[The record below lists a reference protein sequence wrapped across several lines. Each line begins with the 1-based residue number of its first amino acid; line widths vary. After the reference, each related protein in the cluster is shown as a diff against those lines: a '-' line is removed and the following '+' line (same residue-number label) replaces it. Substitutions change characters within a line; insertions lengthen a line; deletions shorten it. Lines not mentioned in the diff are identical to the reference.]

1 VNNFTVKLE
10 EDENGDLILPF
21 SDDLLKKM
29 GWKEGDTLQWKDNEN
44 GSYTLSK
51 KNDSI
56 ETEWVLVET
65 VSQFRQRYV
74 VEVPKGKSDYALDSV
89 AMEDVKE
96 FSQKHLGETIV
107 SHRVISEKDAL
118 DLFDEDN
125 DYLKDWDS
133 QKKMEC
139 GFTSVGYSKDEEAEY
154 SKGEGKFNG

>member
-1 VNNFTVKLE
+1 MSKYTVKLE
-10 EDENGDLILPF
+10 EDKNGDLILPF
-21 SDDLLKKM
+21 SDKLLKEM

-51 KNDSI
+51 KDEGI
-56 ETEWVLVET
+56 ATEWVLVDT

-74 VEVPKGKSDYALDSV
+74 VEVPKGKSEYALDSV
-89 AMEDVKE
+89 TMEDVKE

-125 DYLKDWDS
+125 DYLKDFTDD
-133 QKKMEC
+133 KKMEC
-139 GFTSVGYSKDEEAEY
+139 GFTPVGYSKDEE
-154 SKGEGKFNG
+154 K

>member
-1 VNNFTVKLE
+1 MSKYTVKLE
-10 EDENGDLILPF
+10 EDKNGDLILPF
-21 SDDLLKKM
+21 SDKLLKEM

-51 KNDSI
+51 KDDGI
-56 ETEWVLVET
+56 ETEWVLVDT

-74 VEVPKGKSDYALDSV
+74 VEVPKGKSEYALDSV
-89 AMEDVKE
+89 TMEDVKE

-125 DYLKDWDS
+125 DYLKDWGDD
-133 QKKMEC
+133 KKMEC
-139 GFTSVGYSKDEEAEY
+139 GFTSVGYSKDEE
-154 SKGEGKFNG
+154 K

>member
-1 VNNFTVKLE
+1 MSKYTVKLE
-10 EDENGDLILPF
+10 EDKNGDLILPF
-21 SDDLLKKM
+21 SDDLLKEM

-51 KNDSI
+51 KDEGI
-56 ETEWVLVET
+56 ETEWVLVDT

-74 VEVPKGKSDYALDSV
+74 VEVPKGKSEYALDSV
-89 AMEDVKE
+89 TMEDVKE

-125 DYLKDWDS
+125 DYLQGWTDE
-133 QKKMEC
+133 QKMQT
-139 GFTSVGYSKDEEAEY
+139 GFTSAGYSKEEE
-154 SKGEGKFNG
+154 

>member
-1 VNNFTVKLE
+1 MSKYTVKLE
-10 EDENGDLILPF
+10 EDKNGDLILPF
-21 SDDLLKKM
+21 SDKLLKEI

-44 GSYTLSK
+44 GTYTLSK
-51 KNDSI
+51 KDEGI
-56 ETEWVLVET
+56 QTEWILVET

-89 AMEDVKE
+89 TMEDVKE

-125 DYLKDWDS
+125 DYLKDWTDD
-133 QKKMEC
+133 KKMEC
-139 GFTSVGYSKDEEAEY
+139 GFTPVGYSKDEE
-154 SKGEGKFNG
+154 K

>member
-1 VNNFTVKLE
+1 MSKYTVKLE
-10 EDENGDLILPF
+10 EDKNGDLILPF
-21 SDDLLKKM
+21 SDKLLKEM

-51 KNDSI
+51 KDEGI
-56 ETEWVLVET
+56 ETEWVLVDT

-74 VEVPKGKSDYALDSV
+74 VEVPKGKSEYALDSV
-89 AMEDVKE
+89 TMEDVKE

-125 DYLKDWDS
+125 DYLKDWGDD
-133 QKKMEC
+133 KKMEC
-139 GFTSVGYSKDEEAEY
+139 GFTPVGYSKDEE
-154 SKGEGKFNG
+154 K

>member
-1 VNNFTVKLE
+1 MSKYTVKLE
-10 EDENGDLILPF
+10 EDKNGDLILPF
-21 SDDLLKKM
+21 SDKLLKEM

-51 KNDSI
+51 KDEGI
-56 ETEWVLVET
+56 ETEWVLVDT

-74 VEVPKGKSDYALDSV
+74 VEVPKGKSEYALDSV
-89 AMEDVKE
+89 TMEDVKE

-125 DYLKDWDS
+125 DYLKDFTDD
-133 QKKMEC
+133 KKMEC
-139 GFTSVGYSKDEEAEY
+139 GFTPVGYSKDEE
-154 SKGEGKFNG
+154 K

>member
-1 VNNFTVKLE
+1 MSKYTVKLE
-10 EDENGDLILPF
+10 EDKNGDLILPF
-21 SDDLLKKM
+21 SDKLLKEM

-51 KNDSI
+51 KDEGI
-56 ETEWVLVET
+56 QTEWVLVDT

-74 VEVPKGKSDYALDSV
+74 VEVPKGKSEYALDSV
-89 AMEDVKE
+89 TMEDVKE

-125 DYLKDWDS
+125 DYLKDFTDD
-133 QKKMEC
+133 KKMEC
-139 GFTSVGYSKDEEAEY
+139 GFTPVGYSKDEE
-154 SKGEGKFNG
+154 K

>member
-1 VNNFTVKLE
+1 MSKYTVKLE
-10 EDENGDLILPF
+10 EDKNGDLILPF
-21 SDDLLKKM
+21 SDKLLKEM

-51 KNDSI
+51 KDEGI
-56 ETEWVLVET
+56 ETEWVLVDT

-74 VEVPKGKSDYALDSV
+74 VEVPKGKSEYALDSV
-89 AMEDVKE
+89 TMEDVKE

-125 DYLKDWDS
+125 DYLKDWGKE
-133 QKKMEC
+133 KKMEC
-139 GFTSVGYSKDEEAEY
+139 GFTPVGYSKDEE
-154 SKGEGKFNG
+154 K